1 MNPRY
6 RESLQAGELDGA
18 RYALSV
24 PESALT
30 GMTGQQVGRRA
41 GSSVDFQDYREY
53 EPGDDLRTI
62 DWNVY
67 GRTDRLTIKLFRE
80 EVTPHVDLVLDCSES
95 MSLENSGKA
104 EGTLKTAATLASA
117 AENARCTHAVWLAG
131 EGFRRAQNDS
141 MRPSAWDGLD
151 FSGKRSVEESFA
163 IMPPRFR
170 RLGIRILISD
180 LLWVGNPVNTVRRL
194 SDGAAAVYVI
204 QLLAREDVEPPE
216 HGNIHLLDSESG
228 ESIEMFVD
236 AMVEQNYR
244 DALRT
249 HQESWHDACRRA
261 GARFIPIVAD
271 DLEAAMTQLEENQ
284 LLVPA

>member
-6 RESLQAGELDGA
+6 RESLQAGELDGS
-18 RYALSV
+18 RYAISV

-30 GMTGQQVGRRA
+30 GITGQQVGRRA

-80 EVTPHVDLVLDCSES
+80 EVTPHLDLVLDCSQS
-95 MSLENSGKA
+95 MDLEGSGKA
-104 EGTLKTAATLASA
+104 EGSLQTAAILASA
-117 AENARCTHAVWLAG
+117 AGNARCTQAVWMAG

-141 MRPSAWDGLD
+141 LRASAWDGID
-151 FSGKRSVEESFA
+151 YTGKRTVEEAFA

-170 RLGIRILISD
+170 RLGIRVLISD
-180 LLWVGNPVNTVRRL
+180 LFWIGNPVNTVRRL

-216 HGNIHLLDSESG
+216 HGNIHLIDSETG
-228 ESIEMFVD
+228 EAIEMFVD

-249 HQESWHDACRRA
+249 HQESWHDACRRS

-271 DLEAAMTQLEENQ
+271 DLEGAMTQLEENH